1 MTIQKMASFVRTVFA
16 LVPASRTAATYTSAA
31 YAPATYGYPQ
41 TARAVVGATIDGGGT
56 VDAYL
61 TANGSGSHVKV
72 TGSDIT
78 QIIATGS
85 QVGPEVEIDAKST
98 EVKLVIVLAVAT
110 EEVGGLI
117 EFGQGSYG
125 A

>member
-1 MTIQKMASFVRTVFA
+1 MTIQKLASFCRTVFA
-16 LVPASRTAATYTSAA
+16 LLPATRTAATYTSSA
-31 YAPATYGYPQ
+31 YAPSTYGYPQ

-56 VDAYL
+56 VDGYL
-61 TANGSGSHVKV
+61 TDNSSGSHVKV

-78 QIIATGS
+78 QIVATGS
-85 QVGPEVEIDAKST
+85 QVGPEVELGKGAT
-98 EVKLVIVLAVAT
+98 EVKLVIVLGVAT
-110 EEVGGLI
+110 EEVAGLI